1 MKTDARGNLHD
12 TNGRFAGKPRGD
24 DSDLDSPATDS
35 LSLAHD
41 RLAILLWRTAKVE
54 VPALTLPDTE
64 EILKGMTPKTDKE
77 IEDFSVVVNLKRAW
91 QYLFEHATDWLDWQY
106 VSEYNRLLGQ
116 GIVENAGGLRTVGVH
131 VGDYRPPFPRL
142 DTVAGQIAAALSEH
156 EPVRKAI
163 RIYGTIARGQ
173 WFHDGNKRT
182 AAMTANHS
190 LIHDDA
196 GLFALPPDRM
206 GEYSRQLID
215 YYHSGDLRPFAEW
228 LEYHAIIDPTTG
240 LTQAQEMGDDPV
252 NRS

>member
-91 QYLFEHATDWLDWQY
+91 QYLFDHATDWLDWQY

-131 VGDYRPPFPRL
+131 VGDYRPPLPRL

-156 EPVRKAI
+156 EPVHKAI
-163 RIYGTIARGQ
+163 RIYRFWFESAPPFRVEVDQIISACSVVGCTGVWFRFPLRRSYRSSSCGSIGVLPTGIGVGGRRG
-173 WFHDGNKRT
+173 R
-182 AAMTANHS
+182 A
-190 LIHDDA
+190 
-196 GLFALPPDRM
+196 
-206 GEYSRQLID
+206 
-215 YYHSGDLRPFAEW
+215 
-228 LEYHAIIDPTTG
+228 
-240 LTQAQEMGDDPV
+240 
-252 NRS
+252 